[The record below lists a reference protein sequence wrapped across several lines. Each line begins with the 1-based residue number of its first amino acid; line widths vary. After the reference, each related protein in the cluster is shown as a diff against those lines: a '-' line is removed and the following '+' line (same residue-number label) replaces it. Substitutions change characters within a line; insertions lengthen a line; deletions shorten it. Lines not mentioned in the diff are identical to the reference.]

1 MRTKEETLRLLQ
13 EGFIR
18 DADGTVYWEHD
29 DFGSIAY
36 SPNLLESLDPKVL
49 EVLKTFSNN
58 NSLVILDAAAIWGT
72 YVIDSPTRL
81 ADDGYAAD
89 ERAVYWTEDYE
100 ETLEQLMDD
109 EKYPEL
115 TESDMREIAAKPVGE
130 QEAGAHSMRETPET
144 GDPGLD

>member
-1 MRTKEETLRLLQ
+1 MRTKDETLRLLQ

-29 DFGSIAY
+29 DFGSIAC

-49 EVLKTFSNN
+49 EVLKTFPTTTP
-58 NSLVILDAAAIWGT
+58 LVLLDAAAIWGT
-72 YVIDSPTRL
+72 YVIDSPARL

-89 ERAVYWTEDYE
+89 ERAAYWTEVYE
-100 ETLEQLMDD
+100 EALEQLMDD

-115 TESDMREIAAKPVGE
+115 TESDLREIATRAEGE
-130 QEAGAHSMRETPET
+130 QEAGAHSMKETPET
-144 GDPGLD
+144 GDPALD